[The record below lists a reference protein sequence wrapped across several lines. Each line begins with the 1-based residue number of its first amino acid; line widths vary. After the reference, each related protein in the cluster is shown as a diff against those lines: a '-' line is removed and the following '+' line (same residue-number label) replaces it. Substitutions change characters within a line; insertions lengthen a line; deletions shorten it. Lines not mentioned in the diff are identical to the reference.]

1 MRNKKVLLL
10 TTDIGIAVKKI
21 VTMLQKKVLP
31 ERTWN
36 FFPFADDTAN
46 AALIKATVPASIWIM
61 SKSCILV

>member
-36 FFPFADDTAN
+36 FFPFSDETAK
-46 AALIKATVPASIWIM
+46 AAQRRAIVPAKI
-61 SKSCILV
+61 